1 MSFEVKVSIIL
12 LLVNFNCINFGYF
25 NEQKKFSARSDRV
38 KSIDIHPTEP
48 WILASLYN
56 GNVFIYNYQTQV
68 RMLYSDF
75 KSKIFNL
82 RYFSFRL

>member
-1 MSFEVKVSIIL
+1 MSLEVKVGIIL
-12 LLVNFNCINFGYF
+12 FVFFNINFMVF

-56 GNVFIYNYQTQV
+56 GNVFIYNYQSQV
-68 RMLYSDF
+68 RSQFYS
-75 KSKIFNL
+75 
-82 RYFSFRL
+82 